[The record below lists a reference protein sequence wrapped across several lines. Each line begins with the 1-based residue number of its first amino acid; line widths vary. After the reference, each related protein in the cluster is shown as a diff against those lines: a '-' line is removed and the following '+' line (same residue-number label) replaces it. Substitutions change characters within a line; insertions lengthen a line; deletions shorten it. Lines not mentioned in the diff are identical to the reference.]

1 MPTESVADLDKLIP
15 LREAADKLGIHKDTA
30 WRLNKAGKFPVPVL
44 TVGGKRVVSLRRLV
58 EFMHSETAEA
68 S

>member
-1 MPTESVADLDKLIP
+1 MASDVADLDRFIGLH
-15 LREAADKLGIHKDTA
+15 EAATRLGIHKDTA

-44 TVGGKRVVSLRRLV
+44 TVAGKYVVSLRRLV
-58 EFMHSETAEA
+58 EFINSDEQVA